1 MDSIRG
7 VWIPNTDSD
16 FFNSRQ
22 KIEAGI
28 QLLADTGFNTIF
40 PVVWN
45 KAYTLYPSRV
55 MHQLIKSS
63 VGKEIFPAL
72 AGRDPLQEI
81 IEAAHRH
88 SIKVIPWFEYG
99 FASSYQQNGGRILA
113 QCPDWAAKD
122 KDGNLVKK
130 NGFEW
135 LNALDRDVQ
144 DFMLSLILEVVQ
156 NYEVDGIQG
165 DDRLPAMPS
174 IGGYDA
180 KTRQSYCQETGR
192 EPPSNAFDPNWLKW
206 RSAILTEF
214 LARLCRTLKAIN
226 PQLIIS
232 MAPSPYPFGFRE
244 YLQDYPTWINQNLV
258 DLLHPQ
264 LYRRQVSAYT
274 GLVDE
279 MIRPFRSEPAQ
290 FAKLFPGILI
300 RSGSYRI
307 DPNQLW
313 QCIQYNR
320 RAGLHGEVLFFFQQL
335 DDNNGELAKFL
346 QQANYAALGN
356 ASLG

>member
-1 MDSIRG
+1 MEQIRG

-16 FFNSRQ
+16 FFDSRQ

-28 QLLADTGFNTIF
+28 ELLAETGFNYIF

-55 MHQLIKSS
+55 MHRLMQAGAGI
-63 VGKEIFPAL
+63 EILPAL
-72 AGRDPLQEI
+72 AGRDPLQEV

-88 SIKVIPWFEYG
+88 QIKVIPWFEYG
-99 FASSYQQNGGRILA
+99 FASSYRQNGGRILA
-113 QCPDWAAKD
+113 QRPDWAAKD
-122 KDGNLVKK
+122 KDGNLVQK

-135 LNALDRDVQ
+135 LNALDREVQ

-180 KTRQSYCQETGR
+180 KTKQRYRQETGR
-192 EPPSNAFDPNWLKW
+192 NPPSNPFDPSWLKW

-214 LARLCRTLKAIN
+214 LARLTQTIRAIN

-244 YLQDYPTWINQNLV
+244 YLQDSPAWIKQDLV

-264 LYRRQVSAYT
+264 LYRRQLSAYT

-279 MIRPFRSEPAQ
+279 MLRSFKSDPASLK
-290 FAKLFPGILI
+290 KLVPGVLI
-300 RSGSYRI
+300 RSGSYQI
-307 DPNQLW
+307 APKELW
-313 QCIQYNR
+313 HCIQYNR
-320 RAGLHGEVLFFFQQL
+320 SAGLRGEVLFFFQQL
-335 DDNNGELAKFL
+335 SDNNGELAKFL
-346 QQANYAALGN
+346 QQADYAEF
-356 ASLG
+356 